1 MAPSFSHV
9 LKTTAETFFKDF
21 TEEVNFDSPP
31 DWSEVLILLE
41 SSIANL
47 SGKLQSEAFVE
58 AHVPQLDSRKFTAC
72 QNLLNLL
79 CGMPKEYMNK
89 KSFQLYA
96 SYVLDLER

>member
-1 MAPSFSHV
+1 MAPSFLHV
-9 LKTTAETFFKDF
+9 LKTTAEIFFKDF

-31 DWSEVLILLE
+31 DWSEVLVLLE
-41 SSIANL
+41 NSIAKL
-47 SGKLQSEAFVE
+47 PGKIQSEAFLE
-58 AHVPQLDSRKFTAC
+58 AHVSQLDNRKLTAC
-72 QNLLNLL
+72 QKLLNLL

>member
-1 MAPSFSHV
+1 MAPSFAHV

-21 TEEVNFDSPP
+21 TEEVDFDSPP
-31 DWSEVLILLE
+31 DWSEVLVLLE
-41 SSIANL
+41 SLVANL
-47 SGKLQSEAFVE
+47 SGRLQSEAFVE
-58 AHVPQLDSRKFTAC
+58 GHVPQLDNQKFTAC

-79 CGMPKEYMNK
+79 CGMPKEYMNM